1 MAKKKKS
8 SAYWKKRFSELE
20 NAQNQYGQNT
30 FHQIEPAFDKAQRQ
44 IQAQIE
50 SWYSR
55 YAKNN
60 GITMA
65 EARRQLSAA
74 ELKELQW
81 DVQEYIK
88 YGQQNAMN
96 QQWMKE
102 LENASARFH
111 ISRLEALKLRT
122 QQSLEV
128 AFGNELDSLDG
139 MVKHLYQS
147 GYYHTCFEVQKG
159 FNIGWEIGQIDERKL
174 QKIIS
179 KPWAADGKTFSD
191 RVWQSK
197 TTMVNELHQQLTRT
211 IIQGKAPDEAIRTLS
226 KYVADKTKNVKYA
239 AGRLVMTEQA
249 FISSAAQ
256 KDAFNDLDVEEFEI
270 VATLDSHTSE
280 ICQNMDG
287 QHFPMKN
294 FEPGVTAPPFH
305 VWCRST
311 TVPYFDDEWGRSGE
325 RAARGED
332 GKTYYVPSDMTYPE
346 WQKSFVDGQT
356 EDLKPVVPDDVM
368 EDKPQT
374 LAEKIQKVKED
385 IAANGGV
392 ITEDHIKA
400 AGKAVQDDLVASRA
414 GFKKDFDDATAAY
427 NNSDI
432 KKQIDEL
439 DARRTELHKQYSDA
453 PYGSDERK
461 QFYNEW
467 EQAKADYWKVYSS
480 DEAISFRSRI
490 SDAKK
495 KYEGTWET
503 NADELTEKLGQFR
516 TMGIGSHD
524 LKKEHYSGRGT
535 LRDIVTTAYSHYP
548 ADWVE
553 ASIKKGTLKISKVSR
568 GFYDGRTIAIDGLSE
583 SSQISTAFHEL
594 GHRFEDV
601 VKGIYEA
608 EDVFYKRR
616 TKGCP
621 LEWLGTGYSRSER
634 TRKDNFLHSYMG
646 KEYPDNFYE
655 LVSMGFD
662 WAYTDPTRLWADE
675 DFAQFIYGILSLK

>member
-8 SAYWKKRFSELE
+8 SAYWKKRFSDLE
-20 NAQNQYGQNT
+20 AANNAYGQRT

-128 AFGNELDSLDG
+128 AFGNELDSLDD

-226 KYVADKTKNVKYA
+226 KYVADKTKNAKYA

-287 QHFPMKN
+287 QHFPMKD

-325 RAARGED
+325 RAARGAD
-332 GKTYYVPSDMTYPE
+332 GETYYIPSDMTYPE
-346 WQKSFVDGQT
+346 WKEQYVDSPVVVDQTQKITKKKDSNAYSVDRKLVNSKEYHDKFESLTSHKSTNESVYQEAMKMLEHRDGTELEDIVVFDASTGNIVVKNTLSAREGQT
-356 EDLKPVVPDDVM
+356 GLTYEQYETYKKASGKKVLLHNHPNGGRLSFTDLKTLFVNDD
-368 EDKPQT
+368 
-374 LAEKIQKVKED
+374 I
-385 IAANGGV
+385 
-392 ITEDHIKA
+392 
-400 AGKAVQDDLVASRA
+400 
-414 GFKKDFDDATAAY
+414 
-427 NNSDI
+427 
-432 KKQIDEL
+432 
-439 DARRTELHKQYSDA
+439 
-453 PYGSDERK
+453 
-461 QFYNEW
+461 
-467 EQAKADYWKVYSS
+467 
-480 DEAISFRSRI
+480 
-490 SDAKK
+490 
-495 KYEGTWET
+495 
-503 NADELTEKLGQFR
+503 
-516 TMGIGSHD
+516 
-524 LKKEHYSGRGT
+524 
-535 LRDIVTTAYSHYP
+535 
-548 ADWVE
+548 E
-553 ASIKKGTLKISKVSR
+553 ASIAVGHNGMVHIVSNPDRTIDIEKLYESLYNEYKEIYANSEIARIYALDDLYDLKIFDYESR
-568 GFYDGRTIAIDGLSE
+568 
-583 SSQISTAFHEL
+583 
-594 GHRFEDV
+594 
-601 VKGIYEA
+601 
-608 EDVFYKRR
+608 
-616 TKGCP
+616 
-621 LEWLGTGYSRSER
+621 
-634 TRKDNFLHSYMG
+634 
-646 KEYPDNFYE
+646 
-655 LVSMGFD
+655 
-662 WAYTDPTRLWADE
+662 
-675 DFAQFIYGILSLK
+675 

>member
-1 MAKKKKS
+1 MAKKS

-30 FHQIEPAFDKAQRQ
+30 FHQIEPAFDKAQRE

-50 SWYSR
+50 TWYAR
-55 YAKNN
+55 YADNN
-60 GITMA
+60 GITLA
-65 EARRQLSAA
+65 EARKQLSAA

-88 YGQQNAMN
+88 YGQENAMK

-128 AFGNELDSLDG
+128 AFGNELDSLDN
-139 MVKHLYQS
+139 MMKTLYQS

-159 FNIGWEIGQIDERKL
+159 FNIGWEIGQIDEKKL
-174 QKIIS
+174 QKVIS
-179 KPWAADGKTFSD
+179 KPWATDGKNFSD

-197 TTMVNELHQQLTRT
+197 TIMVNDLHQQLTRT
-211 IIQGKAPDEAIRTLS
+211 IIQGKAPDEAIKSMT
-226 KYVADKTKNVKYA
+226 KYLQNKTKNAKYN

-256 KDAFNDLDVEEFEI
+256 KDAFNELDVEEFEI
-270 VATLDSHTSE
+270 VATLDSRTSE
-280 ICQNMDG
+280 ICQEMDG
-287 QHFPMKN
+287 KHFPMKD

-332 GKTYYVPSDMTYPE
+332 GKTYYVPADMTYPE
-346 WQKSFVDGQT
+346 WEKAMVDGDKT
-356 EDLKPVVPDDVM
+356 DLQEVVPDDTM
-368 EDKPQT
+368 KDKPKT
-374 LAEKIQKVKED
+374 LSEKIQEIKDD
-385 IAANGGV
+385 IASNSGV
-392 ITEDHIKA
+392 MTEDHIKA
-400 AGKAVQDDLVASRA
+400 AGKAVQDELVASRA
-414 GFKKDFDDATAAY
+414 GFKKELEDAKAAY
-427 NNSDI
+427 DSSDI

-439 DARRTELHKQYSDA
+439 NEKRNDLYKKYVDASVH
-453 PYGSDERK
+453 GSDKRK
-461 QFYNEW
+461 QFYDELEN
-467 EQAKADYWKVYSS
+467 AKSEYLKVYSS
-480 DEAISFRSRI
+480 DEAVSFRNRV
-490 SDAKK
+490 SDATK
-495 KYEGTWET
+495 KYEGTWKN
-503 NADELTEKLGQFR
+503 NADELSAKLSEFR
-516 TMGIGSHD
+516 TVGIGKHD

-535 LRDIVTTAYSHYP
+535 LRDVATEAYSHYP

-553 ASIKKGTLKISKVSR
+553 ASIKKNTLKISKVSR
-568 GFYDGRTIAIDGLSE
+568 GFYDGCEIAISGPSKE
-583 SSQISTAFHEL
+583 SQISTAFHEL

-616 TKGCP
+616 TAGCP
-621 LEWLGTGYSRSER
+621 LKWLGPGYSKSEK

-655 LVSMGFD
+655 LVSMGFEY
-662 WAYTDPTRLWADE
+662 AYTDPTRLWADE

>member
-1 MAKKKKS
+1 MAKKS
-8 SAYWKKRFSELE
+8 SAYWQKRFSALE

-30 FHQIEPAFDKAQRQ
+30 FHQIEPAFDKAERQ

-50 SWYSR
+50 AWYAR
-55 YAKNN
+55 YASNN
-60 GITMA
+60 GITLA
-65 EARRQLSAA
+65 EARKQLSAA

-88 YGQQNAMN
+88 YGQENAMN

-139 MVKHLYQS
+139 MVKRLYQS

-226 KYVADKTKNVKYA
+226 KYVADKTKNAKYA

-287 QHFPMKN
+287 QHFPMKD

-332 GKTYYVPSDMTYPE
+332 GKTYYVPSDMKYSE
-346 WQKSFVDGQT
+346 WKEQYVDSPVVVDQTQKITKKKDSNAYSVDRKLVNSKEYHDKFESLTSHKSTNESVYQEAMKMLEHRDGTELEDIVVFDSRTGNIVVKNTLSAREGQT
-356 EDLKPVVPDDVM
+356 GLTYEQYETYKKASGKKVLLHNHPNGGRLSFTDLKTLFVNDD
-368 EDKPQT
+368 
-374 LAEKIQKVKED
+374 I
-385 IAANGGV
+385 
-392 ITEDHIKA
+392 
-400 AGKAVQDDLVASRA
+400 
-414 GFKKDFDDATAAY
+414 
-427 NNSDI
+427 
-432 KKQIDEL
+432 
-439 DARRTELHKQYSDA
+439 
-453 PYGSDERK
+453 
-461 QFYNEW
+461 
-467 EQAKADYWKVYSS
+467 
-480 DEAISFRSRI
+480 
-490 SDAKK
+490 
-495 KYEGTWET
+495 
-503 NADELTEKLGQFR
+503 
-516 TMGIGSHD
+516 
-524 LKKEHYSGRGT
+524 
-535 LRDIVTTAYSHYP
+535 
-548 ADWVE
+548 E
-553 ASIKKGTLKISKVSR
+553 ASIAVGHNGMVHIVSNPDRTIDIEKLYESLYNEYKEIYANSEIARIYALDDLYDLKIFDYESR
-568 GFYDGRTIAIDGLSE
+568 
-583 SSQISTAFHEL
+583 
-594 GHRFEDV
+594 
-601 VKGIYEA
+601 
-608 EDVFYKRR
+608 
-616 TKGCP
+616 
-621 LEWLGTGYSRSER
+621 
-634 TRKDNFLHSYMG
+634 
-646 KEYPDNFYE
+646 
-655 LVSMGFD
+655 
-662 WAYTDPTRLWADE
+662 
-675 DFAQFIYGILSLK
+675 